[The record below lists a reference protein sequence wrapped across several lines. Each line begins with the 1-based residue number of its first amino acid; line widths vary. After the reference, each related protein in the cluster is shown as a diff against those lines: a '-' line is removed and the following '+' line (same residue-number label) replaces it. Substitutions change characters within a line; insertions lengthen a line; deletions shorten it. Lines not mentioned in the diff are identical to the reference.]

1 MRACACAKLAR
12 SAQPPIIS
20 GSHGIHWTCSIV
32 IHAVVLLYF
41 NVIFKARIRLLGLAA
56 FADRIP
62 DERCWLT
69 GAAERMDVGEY
80 RGKRWFMFVLT
91 GRSEWTALT
100 LWYTKTHDHVDKRG
114 QEAKREISLMSIM
127 TSIGLDRKSLRAIQ
141 RQREGFPRRNPDWP
155 THWPSQE
162 IPLVYLQTFD
172 TCLKINRYILTTH
185 YNLFWKS
192 IFLTF

>member
-41 NVIFKARIRLLGLAA
+41 NVIFKARIRLLGLDA

-80 RGKRWFMFVLT
+80 RGERWN
-91 GRSEWTALT
+91 GGSRSFL
-100 LWYTKTHDHVDKRG
+100 LDDRNG
-114 QEAKREISLMSIM
+114 QPWLCGTPKHER
-127 TSIGLDRKSLRAIQ
+127 D
-141 RQREGFPRRNPDWP
+141 FPDEYYDE
-155 THWPSQE
+155 HWPRQE
-162 IPLVYLQTFD
+162 IPLVHLQTFD

-185 YNLFWKS
+185 YNLFCKS
-192 IFLTF
+192 IFLTN

>member
-41 NVIFKARIRLLGLAA
+41 NVIFKARIRLLGLDA

-80 RGKRWFMFVLT
+80 RGKRWFMFILT
-91 GRSEWTALT
+91 GLSGWKALT
-100 LWYTKTHDHVDKRG
+100 LWYSTRKHDHVDKGG
-114 QEAKREISLMSIM
+114 QEAKREISLMSRPIM
-127 TSIGLDRKSLRAIQ
+127 TSIGLVKKSLRAIQ
-141 RQREGFPRRNPDWP
+141 RQREGFPWRNPDWP
-155 THWPSQE
+155 THWPRQE
-162 IPLVYLQTFD
+162 IPLVHL
-172 TCLKINRYILTTH
+172 
-185 YNLFWKS
+185 
-192 IFLTF
+192 